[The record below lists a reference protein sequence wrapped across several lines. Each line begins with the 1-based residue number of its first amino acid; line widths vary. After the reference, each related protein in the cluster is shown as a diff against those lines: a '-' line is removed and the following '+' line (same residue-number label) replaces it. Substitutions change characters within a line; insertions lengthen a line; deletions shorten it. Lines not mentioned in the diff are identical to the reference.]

1 MRRRATAL
9 VMLLRV
15 AAFAFGLQLLLAY
28 PLVTAAQQPAGAT
41 AQQPAAPGAPA
52 DSNAQPPA
60 RGRGGRGP
68 QPVDPRVQ
76 IRMHHF
82 AEMNED
88 IPYALFVSSKV
99 KKDKKAPMIVS
110 LHGLGGTHTTM
121 MRPNALDL
129 AEAGGYIL
137 VAPMGYN
144 PRGWY
149 GIPAGQRRGGP
160 PRGAPAPDSTAPNA
174 AAPTGGAPA
183 AGAPPAQGRRGF
195 PPAGP
200 LNGANDPPN
209 VRELSERETLEV
221 VDLVR
226 KEFKVDDKRTY
237 LMGHSMG
244 GAGTY
249 YLAIKYPE
257 RWAAVAALAP
267 AAFGLD
273 PNGLSKIPKMA
284 VMVVHGDMDTAV
296 PVSLSRTWVDVM
308 KSLKMKYQYI
318 EVPGGD
324 HGSVMTS
331 HQSDVFGF
339 FAKFSR

>member
-1 MRRRATAL
+1 MRRSTTFVL
-9 VMLLRV
+9 SLRV
-15 AAFAFGLQLLLAY
+15 AAFACCLQL
-28 PLVTAAQQPAGAT
+28 VAA
-41 AQQPAAPGAPA
+41 AQQPAAPA
-52 DSNAQPPA
+52 DQNAQTPG

-68 QPVDPRVQ
+68 QPLDPRAQ

-88 IPYALFVSSKV
+88 IAYALFVSSRV
-99 KKDKKAPMIVS
+99 KKDKKAPMIVT

-121 MRPNALDL
+121 MRPNAIDL

-137 VAPMGYN
+137 LAPMGYN

-149 GIPAGQRRGGP
+149 GIPPGPRRGGP
-160 PRGAPAPDSTAPNA
+160 PPNA
-174 AAPTGGAPA
+174 PTAAPSANSADAPA
-183 AGAPPAQGRRGF
+183 ATQPRRGG
-195 PPAGP
+195 PPPGA

-209 VRELSERETLEV
+209 VRELSEKETLEV

-226 KEFKVDDKRTY
+226 KEFKVDEDRTY

-249 YLAIKYPE
+249 YLAMKYPQ
-257 RWAAVAALAP
+257 RWAAVAVLAP

-273 PNGLSKIPKMA
+273 PNGLSKIPKMP

-296 PVSLSRTWVDVM
+296 PVSLSRTWVETM

-324 HGSVMTS
+324 HGSVITS
-331 HQSDVFGF
+331 HQPEVFAF
-339 FAKFSR
+339 FAKHSR

>member
-1 MRRRATAL
+1 MRLRSTAL
-9 VMLLRV
+9 SGMLRGVVL
-15 AAFAFGLQLLLAY
+15 AFCFQLILTNA
-28 PLVTAAQQPAGAT
+28 PVVSGQEPAQQPPSAT
-41 AQQPAAPGAPA
+41 P
-52 DSNAQPPA
+52 SNAPVPA
-60 RGRGGRGP
+60 RGRGP
-68 QPVDPRVQ
+68 IPVDPRVQ

-82 AEMNED
+82 AETNEE

-99 KKDKKAPMIVS
+99 DPKKKAPMIVT

-121 MRPNALDL
+121 MRPAALDL

-149 GIPAGQRRGGP
+149 GIPARSRSGGPPAPLDAARGAVSDGRAANANPTDAPAAAQPRRGGP
-160 PRGAPAPDSTAPNA
+160 PPGA
-174 AAPTGGAPA
+174 
-183 AGAPPAQGRRGF
+183 
-195 PPAGP
+195 

-209 VRELSERETLEV
+209 VRELSEKETLEV

-226 KEFKVDDKRTY
+226 KELKVDEKRTY

-249 YLAIKYPE
+249 YLAVKYPE
-257 RWAAVAALAP
+257 RWAAIAVLAP

-273 PNGLSKIPKMA
+273 PNSLAKIPKMP

-296 PVSLSRTWVDVM
+296 PVSLSRNWVEVM
-308 KSLKMKYQYI
+308 KSLKLPHRYF
-318 EVPGGD
+318 EVAGGD
-324 HGSVMTS
+324 HGSVITS
-331 HQSDVFGF
+331 HQSDLFAF
-339 FAKFSR
+339 FAKHKR